1 MSTPII
7 PWMGGKRRLAD
18 RLIPLFPP
26 HECYVEVFAG
36 GAALYF
42 MRPQA
47 APVEVLN
54 DINGDLVTLYRV
66 VQNHLEEFVRQF
78 KWALSSRQVFEWQKM
93 TRPETLTDIQR
104 AARFFYLQ
112 HHAFAGK
119 VTGQTFGT
127 ATTGPAINLLRIEEN
142 LSAAWQRLSGTYVEN
157 LPWLDCAERY
167 DRPHTFHYMDP
178 PYWQTAGYGVDFP
191 FENYERMAD
200 FMRRCKGKV
209 MVSIN
214 DHPDIRRVFA
224 GFHFETVD
232 IRYSNTNQRQG
243 KAEVSGELVVMNWEP
258 AALGGLMILD
268 TGLICL
274 LCDFGRALLWS
285 RKRRTKPME
294 TADQY
299 MSVSPSE
306 VLAAVARGEVDLNEL
321 ARVVLAGRGLDQ
333 QARWVGFK
341 EAARLQEHGY

>member
-1 MSTPII
+1 MSSPIV

-42 MRPQA
+42 LRPQQ

-78 KWALSSRQVFEWQKM
+78 KWALSSRQIFEWQKM

-112 HHAFAGK
+112 QHAFGGK
-119 VTGQTFGT
+119 VSGQTFGT

-142 LSAAWQRLSGTYVEN
+142 LSVAWQRLAGTYIEN
-157 LPWLDCAERY
+157 LPWLECAERY
-167 DRPHTFHYMDP
+167 DRVHSFLYMDP
-178 PYWQTAGYGVDFP
+178 PYWQTSGYGVGFGFDQ
-191 FENYERMAD
+191 YQGMAD
-200 FMRRCKGKV
+200 FMRRCKGRV

-214 DHPDIRRVFA
+214 DHPDMRQVFE
-224 GFHFETVD
+224 GFHFETLD
-232 IRYSNTNQRQG
+232 IRYTTVNQRTSQAG
-243 KAEVSGELVVMNWEP
+243 VSGELVIMNWEP
-258 AALGGLMILD
+258 AALGGL
-268 TGLICL
+268 
-274 LCDFGRALLWS
+274 F
-285 RKRRTKPME
+285 
-294 TADQY
+294 
-299 MSVSPSE
+299 
-306 VLAAVARGEVDLNEL
+306 
-321 ARVVLAGRGLDQ
+321 
-333 QARWVGFK
+333 
-341 EAARLQEHGY
+341 